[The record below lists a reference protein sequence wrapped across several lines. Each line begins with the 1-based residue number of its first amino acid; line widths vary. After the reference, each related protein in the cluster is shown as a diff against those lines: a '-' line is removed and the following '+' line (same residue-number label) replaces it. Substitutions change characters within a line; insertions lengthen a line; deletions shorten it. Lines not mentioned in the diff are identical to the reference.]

1 MLKAEKSSLNKL
13 YEYIDNNNTVNET
26 VNGLDQNSKNQ
37 IDQNSKSIKEIKDNC
52 NRWNKKE
59 SSKSLIMKQCLKKK
73 NLKNL
78 DLVLLD

>member
-37 IDQNSKSIKEIKDNC
+37 IDQNSKSIKEIKDNLKQEVEVL
-52 NRWNKKE
+52 KKE
-59 SSKSLIMKQCLKKK
+59 MTL
-73 NLKNL
+73 
-78 DLVLLD
+78 

>member
-37 IDQNSKSIKEIKDNC
+37 IDQNSKSIKEIKDNLKQEVEVL
-52 NRWNKKE
+52 KKE
-59 SSKSLIMKQCLKKK
+59 MTLQIHHATF
-73 NLKNL
+73 NLK
-78 DLVLLD
+78 DSYFDE